1 MNYLGQTIIQIMDSY
16 GNPIVNGKVY
26 VYDSETQNLAT
37 IYRDFDGHLQ
47 TNPAILDTLGHTV
60 IIADEEKVYTVVIKD
75 QYDNLQFTLE
85 NVRTVGTGGGSEPVE
100 QQKVQVANGEGIAV
114 TFETLLDGTV
124 VYRVSIGNDIR
135 IELQRTKMT

>member
-114 TFETLLDGTV
+114 TFET
-124 VYRVSIGNDIR
+124 
-135 IELQRTKMT
+135 